1 MSEMRTAL
9 FFTEDDASRKNRKK
23 KNPVPEMGTEKQRE
37 PSVRKESEQ
46 KSRPKRE
53 SRTERPETKCHAKPR
68 EVGTKRGTKIE
79 KATSSRD
86 QRTGNHM
93 A

>member
-23 KNPVPEMGTEKQRE
+23 KNPVSEMETERRE

-53 SRTERPETKCHAKPR
+53 SRTERPETKCHTKPR
-68 EVGTKRGTKIE
+68 EVPREEPKQRKRQV
-79 KATSSRD
+79 ARD
-86 QRTGNHM
+86 QRTGDHM